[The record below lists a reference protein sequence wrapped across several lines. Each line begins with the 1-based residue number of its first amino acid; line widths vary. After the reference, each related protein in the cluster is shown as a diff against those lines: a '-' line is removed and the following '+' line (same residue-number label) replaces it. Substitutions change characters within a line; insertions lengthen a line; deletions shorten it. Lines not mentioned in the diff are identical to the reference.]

1 MGSRGDGVRRRPGRT
16 AYRTV
21 LTGLFGA
28 AACALSYLE
37 FLIPVTSVIPVP
49 GFRLGLANIAVLL
62 AFVYISPAAGWAV
75 SALKMV
81 LSLLLFGSG
90 VSFIFSLCG
99 NILAV
104 SSITLLY
111 YCFRKIVSFAGAS
124 AISSAAHATGQI
136 VAAALLTGSPV
147 TAGYYPYLM
156 LLSVTAGFL
165 TGMLLNLLAPAVGRL
180 APGKTGEEESGN
192 RHDAGEEESWKRH
205 DAGEGERGGES
216 AETEKGK
223 GGIR

>member
-1 MGSRGDGVRRRPGRT
+1 MGSRADGVRRGPGRT

-49 GFRLGLANIAVLL
+49 GFRLGLSNTAVLL

-75 SALKMV
+75 SALKML

-90 VSFIFSLCG
+90 VSFFFSLCG

-104 SSITLLY
+104 SSITLIY
-111 YCFRKIVSFAGAS
+111 YCFRRIFSFAGAS
-124 AISSAAHATGQI
+124 AISSAAHATGQT
-136 VAAALLTGSPV
+136 VAAALLTGSAV
-147 TAGYYPYLM
+147 TAGYYPYIM
-156 LLSVTAGFL
+156 LLSVAAGFIPGL
-165 TGMLLNLLAPAVGRL
+165 LLNLLAPTVERFTG
-180 APGKTGEEESGN
+180 GKTGEAESGQLSG
-192 RHDAGEEESWKRH
+192 RE
-205 DAGEGERGGES
+205 EGEREKES
-216 AETEKGK
+216 AGKEKTEE
-223 GGIR
+223 